1 MKKYWQILKKYKIS
15 LLACPL
21 LVLVS
26 VMCETVQPMYMADII
41 DNGVMQRDLSVITAV
56 GGKMILIAIVG
67 LIFSIANV
75 YVSSHAS
82 IGFGTDLRTGLFG
95 KIQQLSFF
103 DIDRFSTASL
113 ITRLTSDISRIQ
125 QVIMM
130 SMRLMLRSPLML
142 VMAVFFVVRINLELA
157 GVLLA
162 AIPILG
168 FSVFFILRKGFPFFL
183 KVQQKV
189 DQLNEVVRENLI
201 NIRVVKSFVREDFEA
216 HKFKDKSE
224 SLRDTVIHASNIIVS
239 IFPVMQLVMNLSIIA
254 ILWMGGHKV
263 MTGELKVG
271 ELISFVNYLGQ
282 VLMSLMML
290 SMIIMSYAR
299 ASASSKRILEVLDT
313 QPSLTDTPEGMRS
326 TREIEKG
333 EIAFEKVSFRYGGGE
348 TDVLRNISFHIRP
361 GETVAIAGA
370 TGSAKSSL
378 VQLIPPS
385 MMSAPEKYALTASL
399 YKTITCANSMPA
411 SEWCCKRTNSLREP
425 SPKTFAGE
433 NRMPRK
439 KNSKWQPMPPKPMS
453 SSARCLPDTA
463 HCWDGVEST
472 FPADRSNA
480 SASPGPCCVNPR
492 Y

>member
-1 MKKYWQILKKYKIS
+1 MPVAGTRVGDVRNRSADVHGGYYRQRSDAKR
-15 LLACPL
+15 PL
-21 LVLVS
+21 RHH
-26 VMCETVQPMYMADII
+26 CRGRKD
-41 DNGVMQRDLSVITAV
+41 D
-56 GGKMILIAIVG
+56 
-67 LIFSIANV
+67 
-75 YVSSHAS
+75 
-82 IGFGTDLRTGLFG
+82 TDLHCRTDFQHCQCLRIFPCIHWFRNRSAHRLFG

-378 VQLIPPS
+378 VQLIPRLYDV
-385 MMSAPEKYALTASL
+385 SAGEIRIDDIPVQDY
-399 YKTITCANSMPA
+399 N
-411 SEWCCKRTNSLREP
+411 LRELHARIGMVLQ
-425 SPKTFAGE
+425 KNELFTGTIAE
-433 NRMPRK
+433 NLRWGKPDAT
-439 KNSKWQPMPPKPMS
+439 QEELEVAAVPPKPMS
-453 SSARCLPDTA
+453 SSARCLPDTT